1 MNGKQQNKY
10 SFKDMEM
17 YYQDISEIEKNMKQ
31 LHELLFHNF
40 PHIIISEARLYYCLF
55 I

>member
-1 MNGKQQNKY
+1 MTERRQNKY
-10 SFKDMEM
+10 SFNDIKV

-40 PHIIISEARLYYCLF
+40 PHIITSEVRLYYCLF